1 MGLYQKIC
9 YSVEDLFVKLLT
21 RKQDKQ
27 EVLEKVNKYRNE
39 KEIKRKLKKEKIQKQ
54 LKEQKKNKK

>member
-1 MGLYQKIC
+1 VGLYQKIC

-39 KEIKRKLKKEKIQKQ
+39 KEIKRKLKKEKI
-54 LKEQKKNKK
+54 